1 MERIDDV
8 LGYSNLKIFQNDDYF
23 SFSLDSVV
31 LANYCGIRLRDK
43 RIADLCSGNA
53 VVSLILS
60 QRTLSDIDAVEIQEN
75 LYDLAVKSV
84 NYNKLEERIFV
95 FNDDIKN
102 FSLKHLNCYDLVVCN
117 PPYFKV
123 NNGSKMNLSKEKMIA
138 RHEIMIN
145 LREVCLCA
153 KRILKDNGNLAI
165 VHRSERLMDILY
177 EMRENNIEPK
187 RIRFVYEKINKPS
200 TLVLVE
206 GQKLGNV
213 GLVVEEPLIMY
224 EEDGSY
230 TLEYAKLQREVRK

>member
-187 RIRFVYEKINKPS
+187 KIRFVCPKEGADANTVLIEGVLNGKKGLIVNS
-200 TLVLVE
+200 TLISHELNGDYTKQIKKYFKVE
-206 GQKLGNV
+206 
-213 GLVVEEPLIMY
+213 
-224 EEDGSY
+224 
-230 TLEYAKLQREVRK
+230 